1 MHFESLHLGAHFVES
16 IGIFLIC
23 MNMVIMKVKLF
34 ATLCGFTKL
43 LLTSVIMEKCVFRL
57 KYVEGTFIL
66 WYVIAAAKSS
76 TN

>member
-43 LLTSVIMEKCVFRL
+43 LLTSVIIEECVFRL
-57 KYVEGTFIL
+57 
-66 WYVIAAAKSS
+66 
-76 TN
+76 